1 LMRKSVIAAFI
12 VFFGTTFVAMPV
24 ASANPFSD
32 FIRIFTGG
40 DNGGMDEEEMP
51 GVENPGNE
59 DGENSGGDQTGGSQ
73 PEPEEED
80 STEGNVPIEQP
91 DLPESPAQEGSQAK
105 SGNSGGQSKSAASGN
120 ASGHAASVNNAASGN
135 GGQLPKTATPYPM
148 MLLLG
153 GLVMAAGL
161 ALLRVRPSRS

>member
-1 LMRKSVIAAFI
+1 MIRKSLIAAFI
-12 VFFGTTFVAMPV
+12 VFFATAFVAMPV

-59 DGENSGGDQTGGSQ
+59 DGENPGGDQTGGSQ

-80 STEGNVPIEQP
+80 STEGNVPMEQP
-91 DLPESPAQEGSQAK
+91 DLPESPAQEGSQAR
-105 SGNSGGQSKSAASGN
+105 SGNSGGPISSRHPAM
-120 ASGHAASVNNAASGN
+120 
-135 GGQLPKTATPYPM
+135 LPAMPLPST
-148 MLLLG
+148 MLLP
-153 GLVMAAGL
+153 ATADSC
-161 ALLRVRPSRS
+161 RRPPRPIR